1 MTDAVTRPDA
11 KHVETDAGERQR
23 EQPVVEVADMEAQRR
38 AVPDQPQHDQPKAAD
53 RCFPRERGRVVIPH
67 LVGGE
72 SRAHVAMLALVEAS
86 AYQG

>member
-1 MTDAVTRPDA
+1 MTDAVTRPGTE
-11 KHVETDAGERQR
+11 HVETDAGEGQS

-38 AVPDQPQHDQPKAAD
+38 AVPDQPEHEQPKAAD
-53 RCFPRERGRVVIPH
+53 RRLSRERGRVVIPR

-72 SRAHVAMLALVEAS
+72 SRAHVAMLALFGAS